1 MADDL
6 PKLVNHAMASN
17 THNPGDY
24 FSPVE
29 TTASAESWLWRQERI
44 QNQVRLQNLG
54 GLFAGPFDNQPPTKP
69 TTEKQMSAVLK
80 SSRRVVQV
88 FIMDP
93 DVRVPLDKSLLH
105 HSEPKLTDL
114 TDQELFYE
122 IEIKKILDTHN
133 EARIWILDKRA
144 SERAGK
150 DINLEPIRI
159 RDLVMTIVDVA
170 KF

>member
-17 THNPGDY
+17 TYNPGDY
-24 FSPVE
+24 FSPVQ
-29 TTASAESWLWRQERI
+29 TTTTIAGNWRHQERLHD
-44 QNQVRLQNLG
+44 QGMLQNLG
-54 GLFAGPFDNQPPTKP
+54 SLLAGQFDNQYPSNL
-69 TTEKQMSAVLK
+69 TTEKQMAAITK
-80 SSRRVVQV
+80 SNRRVVQV
-88 FIMDP
+88 FIVDP
-93 DVRVPLDKSLLH
+93 DERVPLDKSLLH

-133 EARIWILDKRA
+133 EARIKILDKRA

-150 DINLEPIRI
+150 DINMEPIRI